1 MQYHL
6 RALSPGPWMDVNLWG
21 CEWWSDRRVGA
32 RNAFASRKKILRHT
46 MTVCQAIPKGVWSDT
61 PIFLRWLGGRKE
73 GKTRRKKLFSG
84 NFDGSRVKVF
94 IERNRNSSGL
104 TFTWNFFR
112 ESFFRLC
119 SFAGFLGQ
127 STKEFRA
134 AMHKKWLQKAPSWS
148 KVGGAT
154 DQLNSYVSLGRVDPC
169 SSSAPLS
176 CPRTCSHLALDW
188 LFGSLISNS
197 SLSDKNVL
205 YLHSLLLMESSVCAE
220 VIILQVS
227 HDIYLKLLLPCICR
241 C

>member
-1 MQYHL
+1 M
-6 RALSPGPWMDVNLWG
+6 A
-21 CEWWSDRRVGA
+21 RRQE
-32 RNAFASRKKILRHT
+32 RRKDK
-46 MTVCQAIPKGVWSDT
+46 K
-61 PIFLRWLGGRKE
+61 
-73 GKTRRKKLFSG
+73 KKLFSG

-134 AMHKKWLQKAPSWS
+134 AMHKKWLQKASSWS
-148 KVGGAT
+148 KFGEAT

-227 HDIYLKLLLPCICR
+227 QDICLKWPLAIVSCKDTELKMIPAHVNRKIPLLLTKLLTIVIHTVRIQQQYCVQSLLR
-241 C
+241 KR

>member
-1 MQYHL
+1 M
-6 RALSPGPWMDVNLWG
+6 A
-21 CEWWSDRRVGA
+21 RRQE
-32 RNAFASRKKILRHT
+32 RRKDK
-46 MTVCQAIPKGVWSDT
+46 K
-61 PIFLRWLGGRKE
+61 
-73 GKTRRKKLFSG
+73 KKLFSG

-134 AMHKKWLQKAPSWS
+134 AMHKKWLQKASSWS
-148 KVGGAT
+148 KFGGAT

-227 HDIYLKLLLPCICR
+227 QDICLKWPLSLLLPCLCL
-241 C
+241 CHC